1 MNQRA
6 HWQQAA
12 GFEAHTLNTLEDLE
26 LLRTEWQELWAGA
39 RDATPFQAPGWL
51 IPWCRRFARDL
62 TFLALRHGGRL
73 VGLIPWTAARSCN
86 GSTERMLTMA
96 GAGISDY
103 LDGIFATGFE
113 RAGAEFGIRWL
124 RDHGWEG
131 CDLGNLPSS
140 SPFLTARAPSC
151 WTGEKNVHEVC
162 PVLPLPPSAEE
173 LREVVPSRQL
183 EKLRYYRA
191 RARRECIMEV
201 ECADRN
207 SFTELFDVFVT
218 LHRRRWEERGE
229 CGVLA
234 DPAVENFHYEAA
246 AGLLNQNRLRLYVLR
261 LGAARA
267 GALYVF
273 IHHGR
278 AYYYL
283 AGFDPKFKVLSPG
296 MLLIGHAI
304 EQAISEGADEFDFMR
319 GREAYK
325 YAWGAVDRATFRLR
339 VAPARHEGESMR

>member
-6 HWQQAA
+6 HLQQTAA
-12 GFEAHTLNTLEDLE
+12 FAAHALNTLEDLE
-26 LLRTEWQELWAGA
+26 LLRPEWEELWAGA

-51 IPWCRRFARDL
+51 IPWCRHFARDL
-62 TFLALRHGGRL
+62 TFVAVRYGRRL
-73 VGLIPWTAARSCN
+73 VGLIPWTAATSSN
-86 GSTERMLTMA
+86 GSAERVLTMA

-103 LDGIFATGFE
+103 LDGIFANGFE

-124 RDHGWEG
+124 RDHGWKG

-140 SPFLTARAPSC
+140 SPFLIARTPSGWTA
-151 WTGEKNVHEVC
+151 EKNVNEVC
-162 PVLPLPPSAEE
+162 PVLPLPASAAE

-191 RARRECIMEV
+191 RAVRECTMEV

-207 SFTELFDVFVT
+207 SFTELFQVFVA

-234 DPAVENFHYEAA
+234 DPAVENFQYEAA

-261 LGAARA
+261 LGASRA

-304 EQAISEGADEFDFMR
+304 EQAIIEGAHEFDFLR
-319 GREAYK
+319 GQEAYK
-325 YAWGAVDRATFRLR
+325 YAWGALDRETFHLR
-339 VAPARHEGESMR
+339 VAPACHDG